1 VNGRKIVGGEALVS
15 ITSDRDIVTARQTG
29 RSLASELGLSST
41 EATLLATAISEVA
54 RNILEYAGE
63 GEVLLANVDLDGRK
77 GISVIARD
85 SGPGIEDLE
94 HVLQSEQSSSKRPGM
109 GLAGARRLMDEFEIV
124 SEAGKGTTVTM
135 MKWKGDVGR

>member
-1 VNGRKIVGGEALVS
+1 MNGRKIVGGEALVS
-15 ITSDRDIVTARQTG
+15 ITSDQDIVTARQTG

-63 GEVLLANVDLDGRK
+63 GEVLLANINLDGRK

-85 SGPGIEDLE
+85 SGPGIEDLDL
-94 HVLQSEQSSSKRPGM
+94 VLQSEQSSSKRPGM
-109 GLAGARRLMDEFEIV
+109 GLPGARRLMDEFEIV
-124 SEAGKGTTVTM
+124 SETGKGTTVTM